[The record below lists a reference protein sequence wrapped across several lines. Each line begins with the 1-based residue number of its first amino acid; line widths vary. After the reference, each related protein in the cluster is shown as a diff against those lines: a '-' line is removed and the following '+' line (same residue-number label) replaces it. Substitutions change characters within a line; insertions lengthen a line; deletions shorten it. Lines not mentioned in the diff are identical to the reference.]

1 MIEFLQDYTTE
12 SLPPESFAAGQQV
25 ERSEQ
30 SERYFVGRGLA
41 AYLVDGKLVDAD
53 QRPIATQ
60 LAVVEIVQPGDRRSG
75 LGFRAGEV
83 MTGQPP
89 RASSGPGLPLL
100 DAALAPEGSPPVVLE
115 AEVER
120 LTAELADA
128 NAEGDD
134 LAKAL
139 TEANGSLRAEQ
150 EAHAATRDELVRHQ
164 TNLGAADQGRKE
176 AEALVADL
184 KAKVSALEG
193 KLADAEKSAAEGQ
206 QQGGDT
212 GAKKTK

>member
-1 MIEFLQDYTTE
+1 MIEFLQDYSTE
-12 SLPPESFAAGQQV
+12 SLPPENFNTGQQV
-25 ERSEQ
+25 KRSEQ

-41 AYLVDGKLVDAD
+41 AYVVDGKLVDAD

-60 LAVVEIVQPGDRRSG
+60 LAVVEVVQPGDRRSG

-115 AEVER
+115 AEVAR

-128 NAEGDD
+128 NAKGDE
-134 LAKAL
+134 LAQAIAQ
-139 TEANGSLRAEQ
+139 ANGDLHAERQ
-150 EAHAATRDELVRHQ
+150 AHAATRDELVRHQ
-164 TNLGAADQGRKE
+164 TDLGAADQGRKE
-176 AEALVADL
+176 AEQRVADL
-184 KAKVSALEG
+184 QAQVATLEG
-193 KLADAEKSAAEGQ
+193 KLTEATKAVAQGQ
-206 QQGGDT
+206 QSGDT
-212 GAKKTK
+212 GAKKAK

>member
-1 MIEFLQDYTTE
+1 MIEFLQDYSTE
-12 SLPPESFAAGQQV
+12 SLPPESFKTGQQV
-25 ERSEQ
+25 KRSEQ

-41 AYLVDGKLVDAD
+41 AYVVDGKLVDAD

-60 LAVVEIVQPGDRRSG
+60 LAVVEVVQPGDHRSG

-128 NAEGDD
+128 NAEGDK
-134 LAKAL
+134 LAQAIAQ
-139 TEANGSLRAEQ
+139 ANGDLHAERQ
-150 EAHAATRDELVRHQ
+150 AHAATRDELVRHQ
-164 TNLGAADQGRKE
+164 TDLGAADQGRKE
-176 AEALVADL
+176 AEQRVADL
-184 KAKVSALEG
+184 QAQVATLEG
-193 KLADAEKSAAEGQ
+193 KLAEATKAAVEGQ
-206 QQGGDT
+206 QSGDT
-212 GAKKTK
+212 GAKKAK